1 MERLITYLLQS
12 VLVSGMLMG
21 YYRIVLRNRRL
32 HGYNRRYLLGTMIL
46 SLVLPL
52 VPFHWVPVA
61 GAPVLGGTAERVEN
75 ISRSADNG
83 FHWVTVEMGAAMA
96 VSAILLYLSISRLV
110 QVFRLKEGHA
120 VNRMQGYDLIETDD
134 PRAPFSFFNN
144 LFWRRGAD
152 PLDPVNRKIL
162 YHELAHIGGRH
173 SWDGLFA
180 QVLASVFWM
189 NPFFWLIRRELS
201 VVHEFIADA
210 ATGMEGDPE
219 GFARMLLQSVNEGQ
233 WLAPVQGFFQSPIK
247 RRLVMISGSQND
259 RFRRLRMFLIVPV
272 VVAATLSVACTKGR
286 VQPARLT
293 FITLDTAK
301 LAQEQRDLRF
311 KKLALV
317 EVEKKKLLLVLQ
329 EKKSAL
335 QHPHADSID
344 VQLEPKRLM
353 ELSLQEVE
361 KGEKPL
367 VIKDG
372 Q

>member
-21 YYRIVLRNRRL
+21 YYRIALRNRRL
-32 HGYNRRYLLGTMIL
+32 HGYNRRFLLGTMIL

-52 VPFHWVPVA
+52 VPFHWAPVA
-61 GAPVLGGTAERVEN
+61 GAPVLGGTAEQVEN

-83 FHWVTVEMGAAMA
+83 FHWVTVEMATAMA
-96 VSAILLYLSISRLV
+96 VSAILLYISLSRLL
-110 QVFRLKEGHA
+110 QVFRLKKGHA

-152 PLDPVNRKIL
+152 PLDRKIL
-162 YHELAHIGGRH
+162 YHELAHFGGRH

-233 WLAPVQGFFQSPIK
+233 WLEPVQGFFQSPIK
-247 RRLVMISGSQND
+247 RRLVMISKDQRS
-259 RFRRLRMFLIVPV
+259 RFRRLRMILVLPV
-272 VVAATLSVACTKGR
+272 VLAATLSVACTKGS
-286 VQPARLT
+286 ARSNGGSDDRLSQVT
-293 FITLDTAK
+293 IDRPDPVK
-301 LAQEQRDLRF
+301 LAKEQQDLRSKLF
-311 KKLALV
+311 VLALI
-317 EVEKKKLLLVLQ
+317 EKKKLLLQRSVD
-329 EKKSAL
+329 SAGK
-335 QHPHADSID
+335 
-344 VQLEPKRLM
+344 LELKRRM
-353 ELSLQEVE
+353 ELSLQQAE
-361 KGEKPL
+361 KGEKALIVP
-367 VIKDG
+367 DG
-372 Q
+372 H